1 MNNFRKIG
9 MTALAASLVSTSAFA
24 GEITASAS
32 ASLTMEGWSG
42 SQVNTSRAI
51 SMADSVMLTGST
63 ELDNGLT
70 VSMSFELD
78 DSTDVENSFDDH
90 SVSISSDSL
99 GTVKFSGNGGSTA
112 SSAIDA
118 TAAGDLWDNF
128 DTSANIG
135 AAGTAV
141 SAAAAGNN
149 NVFYTSP
156 DFEGFTLTASYRQD
170 GSPEMSG
177 TTALGNFSAT
187 GIGANYTGVEGL
199 SAHYALTDVET
210 NAANSTGEQT
220 SMKIT
225 YAYGPVTVGYSNND
239 YDVGL
244 VSSDQETTSYNISY
258 TVSESISIGYGQET
272 IDDGDSTKVDAEY
285 SGVNASY
292 TAGGMTISAKMIDA
306 ENVAGGTGATED
318 GEYWSLGLAFAF

>member
-32 ASLTMEGWSG
+32 ASLTMEGYSG
-42 SQVNTSRAI
+42 SLVNTSRAI

-78 DSTDVENSFDDH
+78 DSSDVENSFDDH

-128 DTSANIG
+128 DGAANIG

-210 NAANSTGEQT
+210 NSADSTGEQT

-244 VSSDQETTSYNISY
+244 ATSDQETTSYNISY
-258 TVSESISIGYGQET
+258 TVSESISVSYGQET
-272 IDDGDSTKVDAEY
+272 IDSGDTSLVDAEY
-285 SGVNASY
+285 AGVSASY
-292 TAGGMTISAKMIDA
+292 TAGGMTISAKMVDA

>member
-42 SQVNTSRAI
+42 TQVNTSRAI

-78 DSTDVENSFDDH
+78 DSADVENSFDDH
-90 SVSISSDSL
+90 FVSISSDSL

-128 DTSANIG
+128 DGAANIG
-135 AAGTAV
+135 AAATAV
-141 SAAAAGNN
+141 KAAAAGNN

-210 NAANSTGEQT
+210 NSADSTGEQT

-244 VSSDQETTSYNISY
+244 VTSDQETTSYNISY

-272 IDDGDSTKVDAEY
+272 IDSGNTSLVDAEY

-292 TAGGMTISAKMIDA
+292 TAGGMTISAKMVDA

>member
-1 MNNFRKIG
+1 MNNFKKIG

-42 SQVNTSRAI
+42 TQVNTSRAI

-112 SSAIDA
+112 SSAIDG

-128 DTSANIG
+128 DG
-135 AAGTAV
+135 AAYVGATATAV
-141 SAAAAGNN
+141 KAAAAGNN

-177 TTALGNFSAT
+177 TTALGNTSAT

-199 SAHYALTDVET
+199 SAHYAITDVET
-210 NAANSTGEQT
+210 NAANSTGDQT
-220 SMKIT
+220 AMKIT

-244 VSSDQETTSYNISY
+244 ATSDQETTSYNISY
-258 TVSESISIGYGQET
+258 TVSESISVSYGQET
-272 IDDGDSTKVDAEY
+272 IDSGNTSLVDAEY

>member
-1 MNNFRKIG
+1 MNNLKKIG

-32 ASLTMEGWSG
+32 SSLTMEGWSG
-42 SQVNTSRAI
+42 SQTNTSRAI

-99 GTVKFSGNGGSTA
+99 GTIKFSGNGGSTA

-128 DTSANIG
+128 DASANIG

-141 SAAAAGNN
+141 SAAA
-149 NVFYTSP
+149 S
-156 DFEGFTLTASYRQD
+156 
-170 GSPEMSG
+170 
-177 TTALGNFSAT
+177 
-187 GIGANYTGVEGL
+187 
-199 SAHYALTDVET
+199 
-210 NAANSTGEQT
+210 
-220 SMKIT
+220 
-225 YAYGPVTVGYSNND
+225 
-239 YDVGL
+239 
-244 VSSDQETTSYNISY
+244 
-258 TVSESISIGYGQET
+258 
-272 IDDGDSTKVDAEY
+272 
-285 SGVNASY
+285 
-292 TAGGMTISAKMIDA
+292 
-306 ENVAGGTGATED
+306 
-318 GEYWSLGLAFAF
+318 W

>member
-1 MNNFRKIG
+1 MNNLKKIG

-32 ASLTMEGWSG
+32 SSLTMEGWSG
-42 SQVNTSRAI
+42 SQTNTSRAI

-99 GTVKFSGNGGSTA
+99 GTIKFSGNGGSTA
-112 SSAIDA
+112 STAIDA
-118 TAAGDLWDNF
+118 TAAGDMWDNF
-128 DTSANIG
+128 DGASYIG
-135 AAGTAV
+135 ATGVAV
-141 SAAAAGNN
+141 AASLGGDNSL
-149 NVFYTSP
+149 FYTSP
-156 DFEGFTLTASYRQD
+156 SFEGIQVTASYRPD
-170 GSPEMSG
+170 GSNATDDATE
-177 TTALGNFSAT
+177 SAT
-187 GIGANYTGVEGL
+187 GFGVNYTGVEGL
-199 SAHYALTDVET
+199 SVHYAVTDIET
-210 NAANSTGEQT
+210 GSTGTSGDQT
-220 SMKIT
+220 TMKAS
-225 YAYGPVTVGYSNND
+225 YAYGPVTVAYSSNEND
-239 YDVGL
+239 EGTVGN
-244 VSSDQETTSYNISY
+244 DQDTTSYNISY
-258 TVSESISIGYGQET
+258 TVSESISIGYGAET
-272 IDDGDSTKVDAEY
+272 IELSGSSPDAEY

-306 ENVAGGTGATED
+306 ENVNHGTAATED

>member
-1 MNNFRKIG
+1 MNNLKKIG

-32 ASLTMEGWSG
+32 SSLTMEGWSG
-42 SQVNTSRAI
+42 SQTNTSRAI

-99 GTVKFSGNGGSTA
+99 GTIKFSGNGGSTA

-128 DTSANIG
+128 DTDANIG

-177 TTALGNFSAT
+177 STALGNHSAT

-199 SAHYALTDVET
+199 SLHYAVTDVET
-210 NAANSTGEQT
+210 NAAGSTGDQT
-220 SMKIT
+220 TMKAS
-225 YAYGPVTVGYSNND
+225 YAYGPVTIAYSSNE
-239 YDVGL
+239 YDVDGTIN
-244 VSSDQETTSYNISY
+244 DQDTTSWNVSY
-258 TVSESISIGYGQET
+258 TLTDSISIGYGDET
-272 IDDGDSTKVDAEY
+272 IETVSSSDQDAEY
-285 SGVNASY
+285 SGINASY
-292 TAGGMTISAKMIDA
+292 TAGGMTVTAKMIDA
-306 ENVAGGTGATED
+306 ENIVHGTGASED
-318 GEYWSLGLAFAF
+318 GEYWSLGLSFAF

>member
-32 ASLTMEGWSG
+32 ASLTMEGYSG
-42 SQVNTSRAI
+42 SLVNTSRAI

-78 DSTDVENSFDDH
+78 DSSDVENSFDDH

-128 DTSANIG
+128 DGAANIG
-135 AAGTAV
+135 AAATAV
-141 SAAAAGNN
+141 KAAAAGNN

-210 NAANSTGEQT
+210 NSADSTGEQT

-244 VSSDQETTSYNISY
+244 VTSDQETTSYNISY

-272 IDDGDSTKVDAEY
+272 IDSGNTSLVDAEY

-292 TAGGMTISAKMIDA
+292 TAGGMTISAKMVDA